1 MLRILERIGVDAK
14 PLTGAI
20 EPLTKVDSQKTKY
33 YATRALKAISG

>member
-20 EPLTKVDSQKTKY
+20 EPLTKVDSRKTKY